1 MLFEVVH
8 TTGYRYSV
16 PVSEAYLEARLT
28 PPKREDQD
36 VLSHRIDFNPEAKMS
51 DYRDYFGNV
60 TTFYSMTLR
69 HEQLKVTNRMTVR
82 TKPRNL
88 ALEALQ
94 LNVAEARQILG
105 SAMTDIFDYL
115 QPTAAVPT
123 SGPAVS
129 WAKKIFKSSSPIRV
143 ALQDLNEAVNEHFTY
158 KSGVTQNSTP
168 LASIWKKREGVC
180 QDFAHIMLSVLRAAG
195 LPGRYVCGYI
205 ESDSPKANGTEGNLV
220 GSLATHAWVEV
231 MLPGLRW
238 VALDPTNKQWCG
250 ERHITVSVGRDF
262 SDAAPVRGTFKG
274 SGTQSISV
282 SVSMR
287 RLTDPHLEIG
297 VSSKMPMA

>member
-1 MLFEVVH
+1 M
-8 TTGYRYSV
+8 
-16 PVSEAYLEARLT
+16 SE
-28 PPKREDQD
+28 
-36 VLSHRIDFNPEAKMS
+36 
-51 DYRDYFGNV
+51 YRDYFGNAA
-60 TTFYSMTLR
+60 TFYSMTLR
-69 HEQLKVTNRMTVR
+69 HERLKVTNRMTVR
-82 TKPRNL
+82 TKPRDLN
-88 ALEALQ
+88 LEALS
-94 LNVAEARQILG
+94 LNVAEAKQILG
-105 SAMTDIFDYL
+105 SSMTDIFDYL

-123 SGPAVS
+123 GGPAAS
-129 WAKKIFKSSSPIRV
+129 WAMKFLKSSIPIRV
-143 ALQDLNEAVNEHFTY
+143 ALQDLNEAVHEHFTY

-195 LPGRYVCGYI
+195 IPGRYVCGYI
-205 ESDSPKANGTEGNLV
+205 ESDSPRVNGTEENLV

-282 SVSMR
+282 NVSMR
-287 RLTDPHLEIG
+287 RLTEANRD
-297 VSSKMPMA
+297 SSTIV